1 MINDASFKISVN
13 WLETPGPRGVKN
25 YPADRL
31 GEFAPVIIA
40 LFMKSMK
47 IGYSYL
53 LSMSDIGEKYIDS
66 SSPFYQYL
74 AI

>member
-1 MINDASFKISVN
+1 
-13 WLETPGPRGVKN
+13 
-25 YPADRL
+25 
-31 GEFAPVIIA
+31 
-40 LFMKSMK
+40 MKSMK